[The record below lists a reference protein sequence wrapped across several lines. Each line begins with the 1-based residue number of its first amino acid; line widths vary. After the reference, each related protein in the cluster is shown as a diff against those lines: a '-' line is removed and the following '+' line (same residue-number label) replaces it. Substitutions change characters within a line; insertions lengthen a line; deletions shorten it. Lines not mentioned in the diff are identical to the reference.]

1 MSQLFFRRQFLI
13 AGMAPAAA
21 VAASAAGLNVRERG
35 AAGDGQRMDTEVI
48 QGAIDTC
55 SRSGGGVVYFPAG
68 QYLTGGVAM
77 KSRVTLELDAGAVI
91 LGSTSLADYPNRIP
105 ALRSYTDGYVE
116 KCLIYGEGLENIAIT
131 GRGTI
136 DGQGAAFKGPYKVR
150 PYLMRFVGCRNV
162 SVSGVEIR
170 NSPMWVQ
177 HYLACE
183 DVDIRG
189 IRVHSKVNG
198 NNDGIDIDACHRVR
212 ISDCDIVSG
221 DDAIVLK
228 STCDRVCRDVT
239 VTNCTISSD
248 CNALKLG
255 TESNGGFENIVMSN
269 CTVYDTRLA
278 GIALEVVDGGRFDRV
293 AISNIVMK
301 GVGTPI
307 FIRLGNR
314 ARPFIDGGP
323 IPGMGTMRNITISGV
338 DALATRN
345 TGCAIAG
352 LPGNLIESVT
362 LSDIRITAPGGGKV
376 SDAGRE
382 VPENP
387 EKYPDFGMFG
397 MLPAYGF
404 YCRHVKNLVLR
415 NVQTG
420 FAQPDHRPAL
430 VCDDVEDLEL
440 AAGLLTASAEAEAA
454 IRLAGVRNAL
464 LAGCRGAGVP
474 AHWVRVTGER
484 TRHVTVTG
492 NHLPGVR
499 QPVSAGPEVPRD
511 AVFLNGNRT

>member
-1 MSQLFFRRQFLI
+1 
-13 AGMAPAAA
+13 
-21 VAASAAGLNVRERG
+21 
-35 AAGDGQRMDTEVI
+35 
-48 QGAIDTC
+48 
-55 SRSGGGVVYFPAG
+55 
-68 QYLTGGVAM
+68 
-77 KSRVTLELDAGAVI
+77 
-91 LGSTSLADYPNRIP
+91 
-105 ALRSYTDGYVE
+105 
-116 KCLIYGEGLENIAIT
+116 
-131 GRGTI
+131 
-136 DGQGAAFKGPYKVR
+136 
-150 PYLMRFVGCRNV
+150 
-162 SVSGVEIR
+162 VSGVEIR

-189 IRVHSKVNG
+189 IRVNSKVNA
-198 NNDGIDIDACHRVR
+198 NNDGIDIDACRRVR

-228 STCDRVCRDVT
+228 STCGRVCRDVT
-239 VTNCTISSD
+239 VTNCTLSTD

-269 CTVYDTRLA
+269 CSVYDARLA
-278 GIALEVVDGGRFDRV
+278 GIALELVDGGRFDGV

-314 ARPFIDGGP
+314 ARPFAEGGP
-323 IPGMGTMRNITISGV
+323 TPGIGTMRNITISGLE
-338 DALATRN
+338 ALAARN

-352 LPGNLIESVT
+352 LSGHPIENVT
-362 LSDIRITAPGGGKV
+362 LSDIRITAPGGGTAA
-376 SDAGRE
+376 DARRE
-382 VPENP
+382 VPENA
-387 EKYPDFGMFG
+387 EKYPEFGMFG

-415 NVQTG
+415 NVQTS
-420 FAQPDHRPAL
+420 FAEPDHRPAL
-430 VCDDVEDLEL
+430 VCDDVEGLEL
-440 AAGLLTASAEAEAA
+440 AAGWLAASAEAEAA

-464 LAGCRGAGVP
+464 LTGCRGAGVP
-474 AHWVRVTGER
+474 AHWVSVTGER
-484 TRHVTVTG
+484 TGGVTIAG
-492 NHLPGVR
+492 NHLPGMR